1 MKVYLIVYDWST
13 SSADESSVDI
23 EVFDTYKKAYDRFNE
38 IIANEK
44 NPDISW
50 VGSEAVDK
58 NGEIKSD
65 YDFEEHIAS
74 DGTQEFDCWWNIIDK
89 YDWYRHIFLEL
100 RVMEVQ

>member
-23 EVFDTYKKAYDRFNE
+23 EVFDTQKKAYDRFNE

-58 NGEIKSD
+58 NG
-65 YDFEEHIAS
+65 
-74 DGTQEFDCWWNIIDK
+74 
-89 YDWYRHIFLEL
+89 
-100 RVMEVQ
+100 